1 MLKGIK
7 QQIIIYLYLF
17 VELNFI
23 NTIII
28 ITLFSLFWA
37 RIFIIFNLNTLFR
50 INRKYLKFHHYYNS
64 NIKKTNKKYNKKYLL
79 LKNKII
85 ENFYDK
91 KDLKWKLIWYKWIS
105 SIQTRMEWIYFDKSE
120 IDEDLNI
127 NKFTNLHKI
136 LYLLNPH
143 FISFCFHVF
152 NIGKFLSDLI
162 RS

>member
-7 QQIIIYLYLF
+7 QQIIIYLF

-50 INRKYLKFHHYYNS
+50 ISRKYLKFHHYYNS
-64 NIKKTNKKYNKKYLL
+64 NIKKINKKFNKKYLF
-79 LKNKII
+79 LKNKID

-91 KDLKWKLIWYKWIS
+91 SGK
-105 SIQTRMEWIYFDKSE
+105 RSE
-120 IDEDLNI
+120 MKTYII
-127 NKFTNLHKI
+127 
-136 LYLLNPH
+136 
-143 FISFCFHVF
+143 
-152 NIGKFLSDLI
+152 
-162 RS
+162 